1 MERRIKTHNPP
12 ETFEVFGNT
21 EDDPRIRPVRIKAHH
36 VSEAATIARNR
47 GIRVAAIVH
56 PR

>member
-12 ETFEVFGNT
+12 ATFEVYGNT
-21 EDDPRIRPVRIKAHH
+21 EDDSRIRPVRIKAHH

-47 GIRVAAIVH
+47 GFRVLTIAH